1 MEGVSEEYVRQLQ
14 RICDQLDAWLAS
26 ILATREVLEAR
37 LLTHINNANDRMI
50 QNVNNQA
57 ASLLAREEGVVASV
71 NTDRLALEA
80 EVDAKREEVQWA
92 IKELVW
98 QLGYTQGYKFGGHDG
113 EDANILAQITDL
125 KDEYAALIAKQTEIM
140 TARVA
145 KELADAEVA
154 YAASVKAVD
163 DLQAVESRGTE
174 EAIYQAITECK
185 AAIDEENA
193 AFEAVSTSAYAGL

>member
-1 MEGVSEEYVRQLQ
+1 MISSINSTRVSLEE
-14 RICDQLDAWLAS
+14 
-26 ILATREVLEAR
+26 R
-37 LLTHINNANDRMI
+37 LLTHINHANDRMV
-50 QNVNNQA
+50 QNVENQA
-57 ASLLAREEGVVASV
+57 ASLLAREQGVVASV
-71 NTDRLALEA
+71 DADRLALEA

-145 KELADAEVA
+145 EELANAEVA
-154 YAASVKAVD
+154 YGDAVKAVD
-163 DLQAVESRGTE
+163 DLQAVESAGTE
-174 EAIYQAITECK
+174 QAIAQARLELGTALETENEIFRNVRLSAR
-185 AAIDEENA
+185 AAIRAFVNA
-193 AFEAVSTSAYAGL
+193 RLAAW